1 MASGLPGSWRDLIVI
16 MAANNWDGVRFADQQ
31 LAEALTEF
39 APVLYV
45 DPAIS
50 RLSGRNSAAA
60 AKSLREERLRL
71 ISPRLARLTPVVQPF
86 MERPGS
92 ARLTQIRMA
101 RAVKRSVRRLNGN
114 VSALV
119 ECSVLVPVMGRCDE
133 RRKVYWAQDDFVG
146 GAGLVGLSPK
156 RLRQGEER
164 LLAEADIVVAANP
177 SVRDTIEARGRKAVL
192 IPYGC
197 DYDHFASAR
206 RISAAPDVTLTR
218 PMAGFMGHLGERID
232 ADILEAVAGSGVPL
246 LLIGPVHRRF
256 AAERMEQVM
265 AKPNVQWVGAKDFE
279 DLPRYLAH
287 IDVGIVPYT
296 RSAFNIGSFPL
307 KTLEYLAAGAEVVAT
322 DLPAFDWLDCEFIRI
337 AQSPAQFATAVL
349 AALSAKNTED
359 LVMARQQ
366 FAARHTWRERAR
378 EFARALE
385 VPGV

>member
-1 MASGLPGSWRDLIVI
+1 MSSVLPGSWRELIVI

-50 RLSGRNSAAA
+50 RLSGRHSAAA
-60 AKSLREERLRL
+60 ASSLREDRLRL
-71 ISPRLARLTPVVQPF
+71 VRPRLARLTPVVQPL

-92 ARLTQIRMA
+92 ARLTQLLME
-101 RAVKRSVRRLNGN
+101 RAVKRSVRRLEGDIA
-114 VSALV
+114 ALV
-119 ECSVLVPVMGRCDE
+119 ECSVLVPVIGRCAE

-146 GAGLVGLSPK
+146 SGELLGLSAK
-156 RLRQGEER
+156 RLSRGER
-164 LLAEADIVVAANP
+164 RVLAAADVVIAANP
-177 SVRDTIEARGRKAVL
+177 SVRDAIEASGLPVTL

-206 RISAAPDVTLTR
+206 IGAAAPDVTLPR
-218 PMAGFMGHLGERID
+218 PMAGFMGHLGQRID
-232 ADILEAVAGSGVPL
+232 TELLESVAETGVSL
-246 LLIGPVHRRF
+246 LLVGPVHPRY
-256 AAERMEQVM
+256 AAQQFERVL
-265 AKPNVQWVGAKDFE
+265 ARPNVQWVGAKDFD

-307 KTLEYLAAGAEVVAT
+307 KTLEYLAAGASVVAT
-322 DLPAFDWLDCEFIRI
+322 PLPAFDWLACDFVRI
-337 AQSPAQFATAVL
+337 ARSPDEFASAVREE
-349 AALSAKNTED
+349 LSVPPSED
-359 LVMARQQ
+359 VVAARQQ
-366 FAARHTWRERAR
+366 FAAGHTWHVRAR

-385 VPGV
+385 VPGA